1 MCRDACVDLRT
12 EEFDRRLVEK
22 GIVHRVYCQKLRS
35 LLLIDDEKTQRARDG
50 KLYTRYEFLDF
61 YGEANGQVEW

>member
-1 MCRDACVDLRT
+1 MSRDACIDLRT

-22 GIVHRVYCQKLRS
+22 GIVRRAYCQKLHS

-50 KLYTRYEFLDF
+50 KLYTRYEFLDL
-61 YGEANGQVEW
+61 YLKADGEVL